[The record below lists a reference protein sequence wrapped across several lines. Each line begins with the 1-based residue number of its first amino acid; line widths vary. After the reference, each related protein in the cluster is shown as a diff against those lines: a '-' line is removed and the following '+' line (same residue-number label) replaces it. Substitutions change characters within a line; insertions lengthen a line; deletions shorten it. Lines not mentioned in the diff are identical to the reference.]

1 MCFGKSSSTPAPEVP
16 APTPEAPTMADT
28 TVQKS
33 RQIEMDKAAN
43 ARGTGATNL
52 VANGEADEELKMDRA
67 SSLYGNTDRKKR
79 KLGA

>member
-1 MCFGKSSSTPAPEVP
+1 MCFGGSSSTPPPEVP
-16 APTPEAPTMADT
+16 APTPEAPTMADP

-33 RQIEMDKAAN
+33 RQIEVEKAKT

-52 VANGEADEELKMDRA
+52 VLNNAADEEEKIGRA
-67 SSLYGNTDRKKR
+67 GTLYGQTDRKKR

>member
-1 MCFGKSSSTPAPEVP
+1 MCFSKSSSTPPPEVP

-33 RQIEMDKAAN
+33 RQIEIDKAKT

-52 VANGEADEELKMDRA
+52 VMNNEADEEIGTGRA
-67 SSLYGNTDRKKR
+67 ASLYGNTDRKKR